1 MNNVRWAW
9 HSLIMADVVFHTF
22 YTRKTSS
29 VCPLITAKVVPL
41 QWISHFWNI
50 HDVLPFTYQTHDL
63 IVVVQTETF
72 QRHTDWAQTN
82 KPRGEK
88 KKTQKKKTEKDKER
102 REKTH
107 QLSIWRMTSF
117 VPSLSFLSHLLGWTE
132 SPLSPSLGWLLHSS
146 PWRHLFPLSL
156 SRSSFS
162 LSLFLSVAAI
172 FLKLYELVT
181 TPFFF
186 PHLLSYFLIS
196 AWTWIQHLPLD
207 KLSVSLSICLSTAN
221 PPPPPLFSPIPASPP
236 HPLGKIQDE
245 IEKKKKKLYRDIFF
259 QEKS

>member
-22 YTRKTSS
+22 CTRKTSS

-88 KKTQKKKTEKDKER
+88 KKTEKKKQNRER
-102 REKTH
+102 QREKGENSSAVHLADDILCT
-107 QLSIWRMTSF
+107 LSVISFSSARMDRIS
-117 VPSLSFLSHLLGWTE
+117 
-132 SPLSPSLGWLLHSS
+132 
-146 PWRHLFPLSL
+146 PLSL
-156 SRSSFS
+156 SGMTASLKSLETPFSSVSLAPLS
-162 LSLFLSVAAI
+162 LSLPLSGCHFPETLWI
-172 FLKLYELVT
+172 SYN
-181 TPFFF
+181 PFFF

-196 AWTWIQHLPLD
+196 AWMRIQHLPLD
-207 KLSVSLSICLSTAN
+207 KLSVSLSICLSTAT
-221 PPPPPLFSPIPASPP
+221 PPPPPLFFLNACLAQKLP
-236 HPLGKIQDE
+236 GKNTRWNW
-245 IEKKKKKLYRDIFF
+245 KKKKII
-259 QEKS
+259 